1 MGKSWERE
9 GRGGARGRR
18 EKGREMRD
26 EERRLECTSNHIVSY
41 VCINVCTRLKC
52 LCACSLYNYVQY
64 MHILTQ
70 IGAYERGVEVYMYS
84 T

>member
-1 MGKSWERE
+1 M
-9 GRGGARGRR
+9 
-18 EKGREMRD
+18 
-26 EERRLECTSNHIVSY
+26 EERRIECTSMVSIY
-41 VCINVCTRLKC
+41 IASYIRTYVCTRLKC
-52 LCACSLYNYVQY
+52 LCACSVYNYAQY

>member
-1 MGKSWERE
+1 MDKSWERE
-9 GRGGARGRR
+9 GRGGARGGGRR
-18 EKGREMRD
+18 EGKGEM

-41 VCINVCTRLKC
+41 VCIYVCTRLKC
-52 LCACSLYNYVQY
+52 LCACSVFNYVQY